1 MGHPVYQCLSTFL
14 LNGTLKKMVKIPRH
28 TKIMMLKKHCIR
40 ICGIYNFIYKHKQK
54 SSIRAKSDQNN
65 LLLFII

>member
-1 MGHPVYQCLSTFL
+1 MGHPVYQCLPTFL
-14 LNGTLKKMVKIPRH
+14 LNDTLKNMVKIPRH

-54 SSIRAKSDQNN
+54 VLSEPKATK
-65 LLLFII
+65 IIYYYL